1 MVSLDNTIM
10 EKANNQSKMKLGGMI
25 ALQDLK
31 TNRYFCCYY
40 TFN

>member
-1 MVSLDNTIM
+1 MMVSLEKTIM
-10 EKANNQSKMKLGGMI
+10 EKANNQSKIKLSGII

-31 TNRYFCCYY
+31 TNRYFCYY